1 MRAKKQQMNIV
12 NFLKEKMEF
21 KDGVIYFGKKVYLKN
36 ELIPIFKKL
45 GLSKNNAEKFV
56 GENMILKYTAK
67 SFNKKM
73 YEGFVET
80 LVSKI
85 KHDNYLLKNRFEVAY
100 SMGFDNGCRY
110 CYVPPMMK
118 RFRKDYDHSAV
129 SVSHKLNKGEIN
141 EDLHRKFCKCK
152 KV

>member
-100 SMGFDNGCRY
+100 SMGFDVST
-110 CYVPPMMK
+110 CYKNDKFDGVAVYFACSRDWNK
-118 RFRKDYDHSAV
+118 TYDV
-129 SVSHKLNKGEIN
+129 CV
-141 EDLHRKFCKCK
+141 
-152 KV
+152 V